1 MNNITR
7 RDFLNYTAGAA
18 AITAFAP
25 ALGYGAVP
33 IRPKAT
39 DIRTLGSTGIQCS
52 YLGIGTGIRG
62 SAPGI
67 TDLTLNL
74 TGNQIVGLLEY
85 AYAQGITYFD
95 LADRYGSH
103 SYMNVALRRS
113 IPRDKV
119 MILSKVWSRDPERA
133 RTDLIRF
140 RDELGTDYIDLV
152 LMHCVRNGE
161 EDWPETLKATMDVL
175 EDAKAKGFIK
185 AHGISCHNLQALE
198 RVAEEPW
205 CDAALIRINPF
216 GNRMDGPVE
225 KVVPIIKK
233 IHDAG
238 KGVLG
243 MKILGE
249 GDPEVVSKMDESFRF
264 IADLGTVNAMTIGFM
279 SPAQLDEVMT
289 RINAVADA

>member
-1 MNNITR
+1 MKDITR
-7 RDFLNYTAGAA
+7 RDFLGYAAGAA
-18 AITAFAP
+18 AFSAMTSSRTFGATTAF
-25 ALGYGAVP
+25 
-33 IRPKAT
+33 PKAT
-39 DIRTLGSTGIQCS
+39 DVRILGNTGIKCT
-52 YLGIGTGIRG
+52 YLGVGTGIRG
-62 SAPGI
+62 RAPGI

-74 TGNQIVGLLEY
+74 TGNQIVEILEY

-103 SYMNVALRRS
+103 GHMNIALHRS

-119 MILSKVWSRDPERA
+119 MILSKVWSREPERA
-133 RTDLIRF
+133 KTDLTRF
-140 RDELGTDYIDLV
+140 RDELGVDYIDVV
-152 LMHCVRNGE
+152 LMHCIREGE
-161 EDWPETLKATMDVL
+161 DNWPETLKGTMDVL

-185 AHGISCHNLQALE
+185 AHGVSCHNFQALQ

-216 GNRMDGPVE
+216 GNRMDASVE
-225 KVVPIIKK
+225 QVVPVIKK

-249 GDPEVVSKMDESFRF
+249 GDPEVVAKMEESLRF
-264 IADLGTVNAMTIGFM
+264 IAELGAVDAMTIGFM
-279 SPAQLDEVMT
+279 SKEQLDEVML
-289 RINAVADA
+289 RINKVSEG